1 MAQICV
7 VRTAPRV
14 IFQLQL
20 NQSEDHELLQPLIL
34 ASNSSAIT
42 SDCKHV
48 I

>member
-20 NQSEDHELLQPLIL
+20 NQSEDHELLQLIL